1 MEEMNQLR
9 QQIADLRE
17 ENRILKELLKRNHIS
32 FKEYAPDSSY
42 RESEQFDPNQSA
54 RIIHPSVITEKMA
67 VHFYARFW
75 GREDVFALRYESKNT
90 GKSGYA
96 LQCHNR
102 WNDAVCPK
110 QRRKKQK
117 CQECIHKDFIRLEI
131 GHILAHLQGKKYNA
145 SDVVGVYPLLP
156 NDMCRFLVFDFDN
169 HSMEASGKD
178 FANEDD
184 EWREEVDGMRK
195 ICEKNGIMPLV
206 ERSRSG
212 RGAHLWIF
220 FQEPVPASLAR
231 RFGFALLEKGAE
243 EVNLKSF
250 KYYDRMLPAQDHV
263 PEGGVG
269 NLIALPL
276 QGKALKEGNSAFID
290 ENWNAY
296 PDQWWHLFSIPAL
309 SQKEIEENIS
319 EWSAGVGEAQL
330 DGILSDENGERLEP
344 WKTGKKYRKSD
355 VSEKLLLTISEC
367 IYVDTINLRIRLQN
381 QIRRLALVSNP
392 QYYKNRNMGRGN
404 FDTPSRIYLGEDED
418 GYIKLPRGLLEILT
432 EKCKESGIEYEIS
445 DNRQTGTEIHVEFQG
460 ELREEQKKAVET
472 LSGYDN
478 GILHAATAF
487 GKTVVCCALIAE
499 KKVNTLIL
507 LESSALIDQWMEAI
521 EKFLNIEEEMPT
533 YKTKTGRVRVRKSL
547 VGKIHGAHDSST
559 GIIDIAMVGSLCKK
573 GEFHERLAEYGCCIL
588 DECHHAASD
597 TIIKVLSEV
606 RAKYVYGVTA
616 TPKRGDGLEKINEML
631 LGPVRFHYTSK
642 ERALAQGIRHLVY
655 PRFTRTVSARGAEE
669 RKHINEAYEIIR
681 NNAVRED
688 LIISDIEKAVKM
700 ERTPIILSR
709 YKDLSE
715 RFYERLKGY
724 ADHVF
729 IMTGNNKK
737 EHKMIRK
744 ELLEILA
751 EESIILV
758 ATGQL
763 IGEGFDMPR
772 LDTLFLATPVSGE
785 QIVDQYAGRLHRD
798 YEGKKNVIIYDY
810 VDRHI
815 REFDAMYTKRLKA
828 YKKIGYEL
836 VTGTEDFN
844 SVGKGTESESSK
856 ENEQINAIY
865 DYESYHAAFEKDL
878 VHADKSIVISSPVIS
893 RDKIQEMTGLLKD
906 RQIAGVS
913 VTIVTWS
920 PDAYGFGD
928 SGVWHALQEEMRQ
941 AGFVVQQAEEFC
953 ERYTVIDD
961 EIVWYGSM
969 NFLGREDVED
979 NLMRVCSKEIAA
991 ELMEMTF
998 GGENDISILK

>member
-1 MEEMNQLR
+1 MEEINELR
-9 QQIADLRE
+9 KQITDLRE
-17 ENRILKELLKRNHIS
+17 ENRILKELLKRNHIPL
-32 FKEYAPDSSY
+32 KEYVSENSY
-42 RESEQFDPNQSA
+42 QESEAFDSNQGA
-54 RIIHPSVITEKMA
+54 RIIHPPVITEKMA
-67 VHFYARFW
+67 NHFYARFW
-75 GREDVFALRYESKNT
+75 GRQDVFALRYESKNT

-102 WNDAVCPK
+102 WEDICPK
-110 QRRKKQK
+110 KQGKRLK

-131 GHILAHLQGKKYNA
+131 GHILAHLRGIKYNT
-145 SDVVGVYPLLP
+145 SDVVGVYPLLQ
-156 NDMCRFLVFDFDN
+156 NNMCRFLVFDFDN
-169 HSMEASGKD
+169 HSMEASTRD

-184 EWREEVDGMRK
+184 EWREEVDAMRQ
-195 ICEKNGIMPLV
+195 ICENNGIAPLV

-276 QGKALKEGNSAFID
+276 QGKALKDGNSAFID

-296 PDQWWHLFSIPAL
+296 PDQWQHLFSIPTL
-309 SQKEIEENIS
+309 SKKEIDEKIS
-319 EWSAGVGEAQL
+319 EWSIVVGVAPL
-330 DGILSDENGERLEP
+330 DEMLFDENGERLEP
-344 WKTGKKYRKSD
+344 WKAGRKYRKSD
-355 VSEKLLLTISEC
+355 VSGKLFLTISEC

-381 QIRRLALVSNP
+381 QIRKLAVVSNP
-392 QYYKNRNMGRGN
+392 QYYKNRNMGREN
-404 FDTPSRIYLGEDED
+404 FDTQSRIYLGEDED
-418 GYIKLPRGLLEILT
+418 GYIKLPRGLLETLT
-432 EKCKESGIEYEIS
+432 EKCREAGIDYEIS
-445 DNRQTGTEIHVEFQG
+445 DQRQTGTDLHVEFQG
-460 ELREEQKKAVET
+460 ELREEQKKAVEA

-487 GKTVVCCALIAE
+487 GKTVVCCALIAK

-507 LESSALIDQWMEAI
+507 LESSALIDQWMEALNR
-521 EKFLNIEEEMPT
+521 FLVIDEEMPT
-533 YKTKTGRVRVRKSL
+533 YQTKTGRMRIRKSL

-573 GEFHERLAEYGCCIL
+573 GEFHDRLAEYGCCIL

-597 TIIKVLSEV
+597 TIIKVLGEV

-616 TPKRGDGLEKINEML
+616 TPKRGDGLEKMNQML
-631 LGPVRFHYTSK
+631 LGPIRFRYTSK
-642 ERALAQGIRHLVY
+642 ERTAAQGIRHLVY
-655 PRFTRTVSARGAEE
+655 PRFTRAVASRGAGE

-681 NNAVRED
+681 NNSVREE
-688 LIISDIEKAVKM
+688 LIISDVEKAVKM
-700 ERTPIILSR
+700 KRTPVILSR

-715 RFYERLKGY
+715 RLHERLKGY
-724 ADHVF
+724 ADYVF

-737 EHKMIRK
+737 EHKIIRK
-744 ELLEILA
+744 NLLEIPA
-751 EESIILV
+751 DESIILI

-772 LDTLFLATPVSGE
+772 LDTLFLATPIAGE

-798 YEGKKNVIIYDY
+798 YVGKENVIIYDY

-815 REFDAMYTKRLKA
+815 REFDAMYAKRLKA

-836 VTGTEDFN
+836 ITSAEDFN
-844 SVGKGTESESSK
+844 FAGEGTESESSE

-865 DYESYHAAFEKDL
+865 DYVSYRAVFEKDL
-878 VHADKSIVISSPVIS
+878 FCANRSILISSPVIS
-893 RDKIQEMTGLLKD
+893 RDKIRRMTSLLKD
-906 RQIAGVS
+906 RQTVGLG

-928 SGVWHALQEEMRQ
+928 SAVWHALQEEMRQ
-941 AGFVVQQAEEFC
+941 AGFIIQQAEEFC
-953 ERYTVIDD
+953 ERYAVIDE

-979 NLMRVCSKEIAA
+979 NLMRVRSKEIAA

-998 GGENDISILK
+998 GGESFLMELE